1 MSGRGR
7 LLGVDHGEK
16 VIGLAVCDANWT
28 AARPLELLVR
38 RTRAQ
43 DFAHI
48 NAVIARQ
55 EIAAVVVGLPEL
67 PPDHNVTGQAQ
78 TVRRWSTRLA
88 AAVHVPVYLWN
99 EQYSSFEA
107 EEIAAEVGLDRSAR
121 IDDRAAAIIL
131 QSFIDAHPP
140 DVPPPAPVKAREGRL
155 L

>member
-1 MSGRGR
+1 MTAVSGRGR
-7 LLGVDHGEK
+7 LLGIDHGEK
-16 VIGLAVCDANWT
+16 VIGLALCDANWT

-48 NAVIARQ
+48 FGIIAKQ

-67 PPDHNVTGQAQ
+67 PPEHNLTGQAN

-88 AAVHVPVYLWN
+88 AAVKIPVYLWD

-107 EEIAAEVGLDRSAR
+107 EQIASEIGLERSAR

-131 QSFIDAHPP
+131 QSFIDAHPAGT
-140 DVPPPAPVKAREGRL
+140 PPPTPVKAG
-155 L
+155 